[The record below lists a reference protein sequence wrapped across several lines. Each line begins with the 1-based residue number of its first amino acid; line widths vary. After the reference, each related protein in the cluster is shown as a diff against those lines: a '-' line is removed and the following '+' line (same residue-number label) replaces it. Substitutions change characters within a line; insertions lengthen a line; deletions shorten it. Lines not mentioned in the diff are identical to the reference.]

1 MSLLSKQLTNSSV
14 KVDLLTLMKKKKA
27 APESMQNRYNIEF
40 MVNRPGSLSDHGK
53 A

>member
-1 MSLLSKQLTNSSV
+1 MSLLRKQLTNSSESAPSNINE
-14 KVDLLTLMKKKKA
+14 KKKT
-27 APESMQNRYNIEF
+27 APESVQVSYNIEF